1 MISLDKK
8 TVIAFALSAA
18 RPVGLALCFMLSP
31 ALAIAAATDAAPGMQ
46 LKTEAFREVEVT
58 DKSGKKE
65 KKRQPLTRALPG
77 QEVIYDISYRNAGSK
92 PAEKVVV
99 NNAVPKGLLYQPGS
113 AQGTGTRI
121 EFSVDGGK
129 TYGSL
134 EALRVTGADGK
145 PRAAKADEVTH
156 LRWTLMTA
164 LKPSAEG
171 KVSYR
176 AMLK

>member
-1 MISLDKK
+1 MNTPRQNTL
-8 TVIAFALSAA
+8 VAFTRSAA
-18 RPVGLALCFMLSP
+18 RPVGLALCLWLSP
-31 ALAIAAATDAAPGMQ
+31 VLATAAATDAPPGMQ
-46 LKTEAFREVEVT
+46 LKTEAFREVDVT

-77 QEVIYDISYRNAGSK
+77 QEVIYDITYRNAGSK

-99 NNAVPKGLLYQPGS
+99 NNAVPKGLIYQPGS
-113 AQGTGTRI
+113 AQGAGTRI
-121 EFSVDGGK
+121 EFSVDGGQ
-129 TYGSL
+129 TYGAL
-134 EALRVTGADGK
+134 ETLRVTGADGK

-164 LKPSAEG
+164 LKPGAEG

-176 AMLK
+176 AVLK